1 MPQIITFLGKGG
13 SGRTTMSIAAARQM
27 ANGGQRVLWVGQSA
41 YYAPS
46 FWSDAVLSAQPQSVA
61 ANLSVVNLSATQ
73 LLEKAWDVIKQAE
86 TKYLRTPLLQ
96 NVYGQELSVVSGID
110 GAVALYS
117 LQEYFV
123 SGKYDVIIY
132 DNPSS
137 LDALRAFAMPDT
149 LSWYIRRF
157 RQVIE
162 TSDLWRNAMPILQ
175 PVAATVLSMAWTGEN
190 LNMPAVQEATEML
203 DRGQKALADPTQVAA
218 YLVVSEDPAEI
229 QAATWMWGSAQQASL
244 AVAGVLVNRASAVS
258 ADLQTA
264 FAPLPV
270 VAVADPRNEM
280 PSLKPTRDVP
290 KPIEVDVT
298 ARQVRLFLPGFTK
311 QQVKLS
317 QSGPEIT
324 IEAGEQRRNILLPP
338 GLRGADVTGAKFQDN
353 YLIISL

>member
-13 SGRTTMSIAAARQM
+13 SGRTTISIASAQQLAS
-27 ANGGQRVLWVGQSA
+27 GGQRVLWVGQSA
-41 YYAPS
+41 YYAPDL
-46 FWSDAVLSAQPQSVA
+46 WSGVMLSGQAQSVA

-73 LLEKAWDVIKQAE
+73 LLEKAWDVVKQAE
-86 TKYLRTPLLQ
+86 TKYLRTPLLK
-96 NVYGQELSVVSGID
+96 NVYGQELSVVPGID

-117 LQEYFV
+117 LQEYFAG
-123 SGKYDVIIY
+123 GKYDVIIY

-162 TSDLWRNAMPILQ
+162 TSDLWRNALPILQ

-190 LNMPAVQEATEML
+190 LNMPAVQEATDLL

-258 ADLQTA
+258 ADLQAA

-270 VAVADPRNEM
+270 VAVADPRQEM
-280 PSLKPTRDVP
+280 PSLQ
-290 KPIEVDVT
+290 PIEVDIT

>member
-13 SGRTTMSIAAARQM
+13 SGRTTMSIASARQL
-27 ANGGQRVLWVGQSA
+27 ASGGQRVLWVGQSA
-41 YYAPS
+41 YYAPDLWGGS
-46 FWSDAVLSAQPQSVA
+46 VITSQPESIA

-73 LLEKAWDVIKQAE
+73 LLEKAWDIVKQTE
-86 TKYLRTPLLQ
+86 TRYLRTPLLQ
-96 NVYGQELSVVSGID
+96 NVYGQELSVVPGID

-117 LQEYFV
+117 LQEYFA

-162 TSDLWRNAMPILQ
+162 SSDLWRNAMPILQ

-190 LNMPAVQEATEML
+190 LNIPAVQEATELL
-203 DRGQKALADPTQVAA
+203 DRGQKALADPTQVTA
-218 YLVVSEDPAEI
+218 YLVVNDDPAEI

-258 ADLQTA
+258 NELQEA

-270 VAVADPRNEM
+270 VAVADPRNAM

-290 KPIEVDVT
+290 KPIEIDIT

-324 IEAGEQRRNILLPP
+324 IEAGEQRRNIMLPQ

-353 YLIISL
+353 YLIVSL

>member
-13 SGRTTMSIAAARQM
+13 SGRTTLSIAAAKQ
-27 ANGGQRVLWVGQSA
+27 AASEGQRVLWVGQSA
-41 YYAPS
+41 YYPS
-46 FWSDAVLSAQPQSVA
+46 DFWSGATLIGQPQAVA

-73 LLEKAWDVIKQAE
+73 LLEKAWDVIKQLE

-96 NVYGQELSVVSGID
+96 NVYGQELSVVPGID

-123 SGKYDVIIY
+123 SGLYDLIIY
-132 DNPSS
+132 DSPSS
-137 LDALRAFAMPDT
+137 LNTIRMFAMPDT

-175 PVAATVLSMAWTGEN
+175 PVAATVLSMAWTGES
-190 LNMPAVQEATEML
+190 LNMPALQEATEML
-203 DRGQKALADPTQVAA
+203 DRGQKAMTDPTQVSA
-218 YLVVSEDPAEI
+218 YVVTSNDPQEI
-229 QAATWMWGSAQQASL
+229 QAAIWLWGSAQQASL
-244 AVAGVLVNRASAVS
+244 AVAGVLVNREAAVS
-258 ADLQTA
+258 AEIQAA

-270 VAVADPRNEM
+270 VAIGDTQSM
-280 PSLKPTRDVP
+280 PNLRPTKDLP
-290 KPIEVDVT
+290 KPIEIDIN
-298 ARQVRLFLPGFTK
+298 ARQVKLFLPGFTK

-324 IEAGEQRRNILLPP
+324 IEAGEQRRNILLPA

>member
-13 SGRTTMSIAAARQM
+13 SGRTTMSIASARQL
-27 ANGGQRVLWVGQSA
+27 AGGQRVLWVGQSA
-41 YYAPS
+41 YYAPDLWGGS
-46 FWSDAVLSAQPQSVA
+46 VITSQPESIA

-73 LLEKAWDVIKQAE
+73 LLERAWDVVKQTE
-86 TKYLRTPLLQ
+86 TRYLRTPLLQ
-96 NVYGQELSVVSGID
+96 NVYGQELSVVPGID

-117 LQEYFV
+117 LQEYFA

-162 TSDLWRNAMPILQ
+162 SSDLWRNAMPILQ

-190 LNMPAVQEATEML
+190 LNIPAVQEATELL

-218 YLVVSEDPAEI
+218 YLVVSDDPAEI
-229 QAATWMWGSAQQASL
+229 QAAAWMWGSAQQASL

-258 ADLQTA
+258 TELQEA

-270 VAVADPRNEM
+270 VAVADPRNAM

-290 KPIEVDVT
+290 QPIEVDIT

>member
-13 SGRTTMSIAAARQM
+13 SGRTTMSIAAARQS
-27 ANGGQRVLWVGQSA
+27 ASEGQRVLWVGQSA
-41 YYAPS
+41 YYPPE
-46 FWSDAVLSAQPQSVA
+46 FWGGAMLTGQPQNVA
-61 ANLSVVNLSATQ
+61 ANLSVVNLSAAQ
-73 LLEKAWDVIKQAE
+73 LLERAWDVIKQLE

-96 NVYGQELSVVSGID
+96 SVYGQELSVVPGID

-123 SGKYDVIIY
+123 SNQYDIIIY
-132 DNPSS
+132 DSPSS
-137 LDALRAFAMPDT
+137 LNTIRMFALPDT

-175 PVAATVLSMAWTGEN
+175 PVAATVLSMAWTGES
-190 LNMPAVQEATEML
+190 LNVPALQDATAML
-203 DRGQKALADPTQVAA
+203 DRGQKIMTDPTQVAA
-218 YLVVSEDPAEI
+218 YLVTSNEPQEI
-229 QAATWMWGSAQQASL
+229 QAARWLWGSAQQSSL
-244 AVAGVLVNRASAVS
+244 TVAGVLVNRGVVS
-258 ADLQTA
+258 AELQSA

-270 VAVADPRNEM
+270 TVADQQAM
-280 PSLKPTRDVP
+280 PSLRPTKDLP
-290 KPIEVDVT
+290 KPIEIDIA
-298 ARQVRLFLPGFTK
+298 ARQVKLFLPGFTK

-324 IEAGEQRRNILLPP
+324 IEAGDQRRNILLPP
-338 GLRGADVTGAKFQDN
+338 GLRGADVSGAKFQDN